1 VTASTEVG
9 TGLQLHGHLFSSYTW
24 KALIALYA
32 NDTPFAF
39 KETGTDRPLSE
50 QFPGKAHPGGH
61 IPVLVD
67 GDAVVV
73 EATSIVE
80 HLALHHA
87 GPAPLIPADPA
98 QAAVARMIDRVFD
111 NYVMATMQRV
121 IAAHFVSRDNPELG
135 IRETPDVSEIE
146 AGKKRLR
153 QSYAWLENWLSTNAL
168 PPHVSLVT
176 CAAAPS
182 LFYADWVE
190 PIPADR
196 PRLTSLRAE
205 LLALPAVSRCVE
217 DARPYRPYFPY
228 GAPDRD

>member
-1 VTASTEVG
+1 MT
-9 TGLQLHGHLFSSYTW
+9 LQLHGHPFSSYCW

-32 NDTPFAF
+32 NDTPFEFVMMA
-39 KETGTDRPLSE
+39 GDRPLSE
-50 QFPGKAHPGGH
+50 QFPGKHHPGGH

-67 GDAVVV
+67 NGMVVV

-80 HLALHHA
+80 HLAVHHP

-98 QAAVARMIDRVFD
+98 EAARARMIDRVFD
-111 NYVMATMQRV
+111 HYIMGNMQRV
-121 IAAHFVSRDNPELG
+121 VSAHFIDRDHPELG
-135 IRETPDVSEIE
+135 LREQPVAAEV
-146 AGKKRLR
+146 AGGKTKLR
-153 QSYAWLENWLSTNAL
+153 KAYAWLEEWLGANRL

-190 PIPADR
+190 PIPEDC
-196 PRLTSLRAE
+196 PRLRALRAE
-205 LLALPAVSRCVE
+205 LNDLPPVRRCIE
-217 DARPYRPYFPY
+217 EARPYRPFFPL